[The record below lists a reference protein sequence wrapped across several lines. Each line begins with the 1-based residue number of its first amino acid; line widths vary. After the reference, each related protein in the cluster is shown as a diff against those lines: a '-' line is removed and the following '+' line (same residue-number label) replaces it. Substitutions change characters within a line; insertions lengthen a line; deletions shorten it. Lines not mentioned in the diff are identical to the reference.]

1 MLHPI
6 QHQDTTNQ
14 NHTIHLLQ
22 HMDILNPL
30 MDTQNQLMGIQ
41 SQPMELQSR
50 NTDIQ
55 SLDMDHQSHTFQK
68 NQFYWPKDHMK

>member
-6 QHQDTTNQ
+6 QLQDTTNQ
-14 NHTIHLLQ
+14 NHTIHLLH
-22 HMDILNPL
+22 HMDILNLL
-30 MDTQNQLMGIQ
+30 MDIQNQLTDIQ
-41 SQPMELQSR
+41 SQPMEHPNR

-68 NQFYWPKDHMK
+68 NQFYWPKDHMR